1 MTAVPPRAPLDVD
14 LLRRALLRPDGPL
27 ARLDV
32 VAESAS
38 THVDLVAHARR
49 PAPKVPALLVA
60 EHQTAG
66 RGRAGRS
73 WQTPPGAALTASYLL
88 RPEIP
93 AASLGWVPLVAGLAV
108 VRTLTAAGVEA
119 RVKWP
124 NDVLLPAA
132 DEIEGF
138 GAFRKVAGVLAEAVP
153 AGGETFVVL
162 GVGLNV
168 DQDTSELP
176 VETATSLRLAGATA
190 GRADL
195 LVGLTTEL
203 LGLLARLEAAG
214 GDAAAAGIVGE
225 YTAVS
230 GTLGARVRAELAG
243 GAEIVEGTAVGLTGQ
258 GALVVAGSGGTERVV
273 TAGDVHHLRLAGG
286 A

>member
-1 MTAVPPRAPLDVD
+1 MTAAPPRAPLDVD

-38 THVDLVAHARR
+38 THLDLVADARR
-49 PAPKVPALLVA
+49 TAPAVPALLVA

-88 RPEIP
+88 RPDVP
-93 AASLGWVPLVAGLAV
+93 AAALGWVPLVAGLAV
-108 VRTLTAAGVEA
+108 VRTLAGAGVEA

-124 NDVLLPAA
+124 NDVLLPAT

-153 AGGETFVVL
+153 VGGDTFVVL

-168 DQDTSELP
+168 DQDTGELP
-176 VETATSLRLAGATA
+176 VPTATSLRLAGTTA
-190 GRADL
+190 DRGDL
-195 LVGLTTEL
+195 LVGLTGEL
-203 LGLLARLEAAG
+203 VGLLARLGAAG
-214 GDAAAAGIVGE
+214 GDAAAAGIAGE
-225 YTAVS
+225 YAAVS

-243 GAEIVEGTAVGLTGQ
+243 GAEVVEGTAVGLTGQ
-258 GALVVAGSGGTERVV
+258 GALVVAEPGGTERVV
-273 TAGDVHHLRLAGG
+273 TAGDVHHLRRP
-286 A
+286 